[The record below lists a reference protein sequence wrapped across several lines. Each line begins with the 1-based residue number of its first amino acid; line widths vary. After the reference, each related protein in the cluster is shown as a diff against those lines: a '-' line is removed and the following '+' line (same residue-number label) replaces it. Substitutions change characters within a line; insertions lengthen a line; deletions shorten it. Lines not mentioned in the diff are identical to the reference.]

1 MKGNRA
7 IVTAVVVVLV
17 LILGWYLLRRSGSA
31 GTVDLLT
38 QFEEAKKAPAS
49 ETFPI
54 IDATLANETKKAIA
68 PPGVIGTRII
78 WKVHVP
84 DDGWL
89 RVNLGLKTDAW
100 QKAGDGVLFKVLV
113 SDGKASEE
121 LFTQHVDP
129 FNNAADRR
137 WIPVMV
143 DLSAYGGEQVDLIFN
158 TYASPPKAP
167 ANMDNDMPLWGA
179 PEIVIR

>member
-1 MKGNRA
+1 MKGNRT
-7 IVTAVVVVLV
+7 IVTAVVVVIVLV
-17 LILGWYLLRRSGSA
+17 LGWYLLRRSGSPGA
-31 GTVDLLT
+31 LDLLAH
-38 QFEEAKKAPAS
+38 FDEASKAPAS

-54 IDATLANETKKAIA
+54 IDATLGTETKRAIA
-68 PPGVIGTRII
+68 PPGVVGTRII
-78 WKVHVP
+78 WKVRIP

-89 RVNLGLKTDAW
+89 RVNLGLQPEAWTKT
-100 QKAGDGVLFKVLV
+100 GDGVLFMVLV
-113 SDGKASEE
+113 SDGKASDQ

-129 FNNAADRR
+129 INNAADRR

-158 TYASPPKAP
+158 TYASPPKVP
-167 ANMDNDMPLWGA
+167 TNMDNDMPLWGT

>member
-7 IVTAVVVVLV
+7 IITAVVVVLV
-17 LILGWYLLRRSGSA
+17 LVLGWYLLRRSASS
-31 GTVDLLT
+31 GTIDLLA
-38 QFEEAKKAPAS
+38 QFDQAQKRPPT

-54 IDATLANETKKAIA
+54 VEATLGNETKRAIA
-68 PPGVIGTRII
+68 PPGIVGTRLI
-78 WKVHVP
+78 WKVRVP

-89 RVNLGLKTDAW
+89 RVNLGLKPEAW
-100 QKAGDGVLFKVLV
+100 QKPGDGVLFMVLV
-113 SDGKASEE
+113 SDGKASDQ

-158 TYASPPKAP
+158 TYASPPKVP
-167 ANMDNDMPLWGA
+167 TNVDNDMPLWGA

>member
-31 GTVDLLT
+31 GAINLLT
-38 QFEEAKKAPAS
+38 QFDQATKRPDPSKFTVEDVTLGS
-49 ETFPI
+49 ES
-54 IDATLANETKKAIA
+54 KRAIA
-68 PPGVIGTRII
+68 APGGPGTRII
-78 WKVHVP
+78 WKVRVP

-89 RVNLGLKTDAW
+89 RVNLGLKSDAW
-100 QKAGDGVLFKVLV
+100 QKPGDGVLFMVLV
-113 SDGKASEE
+113 SDGKASDQ

-137 WIPVMV
+137 WIPVTV

-158 TYASPPKAP
+158 TYASVPNTPFNP
-167 ANMDNDMPLWGA
+167 DNDLPLWGA

>member
-7 IVTAVVVVLV
+7 LVTAVVVVIVLV
-17 LILGWYLLRRSGSA
+17 LGWYMMRRSGSA
-31 GTVDLLT
+31 GAVDLLA
-38 QFEEAKKAPAS
+38 QFDQATKKPESESFPVVEETLGSEKKKAV
-49 ETFPI
+49 
-54 IDATLANETKKAIA
+54 A
-68 PPGVIGTRII
+68 PPGVAGTRLTF
-78 WKVHVP
+78 KVRVP

-89 RVNLGLKTDAW
+89 RVNLGLKPDAW
-100 QKAGDGVLFKVLV
+100 QKPGDGVLFMVLV
-113 SDGKASEE
+113 SDGKASET

-137 WIPVMV
+137 WIPVMA

-158 TYASPPKAP
+158 TFASPPKVP
-167 ANMDNDMPLWGA
+167 GNMDNDMPLWGT